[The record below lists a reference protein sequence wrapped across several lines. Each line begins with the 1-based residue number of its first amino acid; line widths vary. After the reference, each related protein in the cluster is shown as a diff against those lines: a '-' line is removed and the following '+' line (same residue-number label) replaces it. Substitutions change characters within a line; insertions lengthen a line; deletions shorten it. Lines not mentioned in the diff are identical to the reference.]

1 MPRSFLSAFHSPA
14 DSTVLPPRLR
24 SLRPPVR
31 PFEARWPAVERDHSS
46 REGRRFK
53 KNSRAGP
60 PTVKRAR
67 GAHIVIRGSRLEA
80 ERERERERGSW
91 IKNGFGSVLCTADAF
106 RRATTCHGWHT
117 QFARSLARCFCER
130 VLPLPGQPVV
140 RSLAYSLARP
150 SIYAPSSFLPQCSRT
165 GCSEG
170 SRVPRKKPWVY
181 LYERSHK
188 SRRSSSVSRLTLVGY
203 GSRSTGYDPY
213 CRVYPLRGSM
223 YTIH

>member
-80 ERERERERGSW
+80 ERERERGSW

-117 QFARSLARCFCER
+117 QFARSLLLRESFTFTWPTSR
-130 VLPLPGQPVV
+130 SLT
-140 RSLAYSLARP
+140 RSLARLSTLRRRFCPSVPGPGVRRGPEFHGKSLGYIFTSGAIKAVGVRP
-150 SIYAPSSFLPQCSRT
+150 FL
-165 GCSEG
+165 
-170 SRVPRKKPWVY
+170 
-181 LYERSHK
+181 
-188 SRRSSSVSRLTLVGY
+188 
-203 GSRSTGYDPY
+203 D
-213 CRVYPLRGSM
+213 
-223 YTIH
+223 

>member
-80 ERERERERGSW
+80 ERERERIVDQKWLRVGSLYSRCFPAC
-91 IKNGFGSVLCTADAF
+91 NYLPRLA
-106 RRATTCHGWHT
+106 HT
-117 QFARSLARCFCER
+117 VRSLARCFCER

>member
-24 SLRPPVR
+24 SLPPSVR

-80 ERERERERGSW
+80 ERERERIVDQKWLRVGSLYSRCFPAC
-91 IKNGFGSVLCTADAF
+91 NYLPRLAHTVRSLAAF
-106 RRATTCHGWHT
+106 AREFYLYLAN
-117 QFARSLARCFCER
+117 QSFARSLAR
-130 VLPLPGQPVV
+130 L
-140 RSLAYSLARP
+140 LARSP
-150 SIYAPSSFLPQCSRT
+150 VYLRSVVVSAPVFQDRVFGGVPSSTEKALGIS
-165 GCSEG
+165 
-170 SRVPRKKPWVY
+170 
-181 LYERSHK
+181 
-188 SRRSSSVSRLTLVGY
+188 
-203 GSRSTGYDPY
+203 
-213 CRVYPLRGSM
+213 LRAEP
-223 YTIH
+223 

>member
-80 ERERERERGSW
+80 ERERERIVDQKWLRVGSLYSRCFPAC
-91 IKNGFGSVLCTADAF
+91 NYLPRLA
-106 RRATTCHGWHT
+106 HT
-117 QFARSLARCFCER
+117 VRSLARSLLLRESFTFTW
-130 VLPLPGQPVV
+130 PTS
-140 RSLAYSLARP
+140 RSLARLLARSP
-150 SIYAPSSFLPQCSRT
+150 VYLRSVVVSAPVFQDRVFGGVPSSTEKALGIS
-165 GCSEG
+165 
-170 SRVPRKKPWVY
+170 
-181 LYERSHK
+181 
-188 SRRSSSVSRLTLVGY
+188 
-203 GSRSTGYDPY
+203 
-213 CRVYPLRGSM
+213 LRAEP
-223 YTIH
+223 

>member
-140 RSLAYSLARP
+140 RSLARSPVYLRSVVVSAPVFQDRVFGGV
-150 SIYAPSSFLPQCSRT
+150 PSSTEKALGIS
-165 GCSEG
+165 
-170 SRVPRKKPWVY
+170 
-181 LYERSHK
+181 
-188 SRRSSSVSRLTLVGY
+188 
-203 GSRSTGYDPY
+203 
-213 CRVYPLRGSM
+213 LRAEP
-223 YTIH
+223 

>member
-80 ERERERERGSW
+80 EREREREDRGS
-91 IKNGFGSVLCTADAF
+91 KMASGRFFVQPMLSGVQLP
-106 RRATTCHGWHT
+106 ATVGTHS
-117 QFARSLARCFCER
+117 SLARCFCER

-140 RSLAYSLARP
+140 RLLARSP
-150 SIYAPSSFLPQCSRT
+150 VYLRSVVVSAPVFQDRVFGGVPSSTEKALGIS
-165 GCSEG
+165 
-170 SRVPRKKPWVY
+170 
-181 LYERSHK
+181 
-188 SRRSSSVSRLTLVGY
+188 
-203 GSRSTGYDPY
+203 
-213 CRVYPLRGSM
+213 LRAEP
-223 YTIH
+223 